1 MRLKPRTIKRK
12 MFTCTECAEC
22 ISACTQVQHG
32 DPQQS
37 LLRWVEGAEALPVVT
52 GRPSTPNQES
62 GLPSEPRH
70 RPDRHQDKPSE
81 TMGPSWTAQTDDA
94 TARSA

>member
-1 MRLKPRTIKRK
+1 

-52 GRPSTPNQES
+52 GRPAPTSTALSEDAI
-62 GLPSEPRH
+62 LPGTCR
-70 RPDRHQDKPSE
+70 Q
-81 TMGPSWTAQTDDA
+81 A
-94 TARSA
+94 